1 MTESRPPPRVPFWRR
16 PPPDAPWFAVDDT
29 RVRLLRDSDAIVAML
44 HAVESAEREVLLEM
58 YWVGSDVVGER
69 FREVLTRK
77 ARAGVRVKVIYDA
90 VGSLS
95 VTEPFWLPLLHAGGH
110 VYEYHSLWPMRPTFD
125 LARIEERDH
134 RKVLVVDGARA
145 FTGGLNLAVPWLA
158 PEDGGDGWR
167 DDMVE
172 IDGPVSAELRTLF
185 FKTWARV
192 AAEPKPVD
200 LLSLS
205 RRPQRRV
212 WVLTTLRSSRRSTR
226 REYLR
231 RIRDARRSIDIANSY
246 FLPDRVVKRALL
258 AAVARGVRVRV
269 LVPERGDIA
278 AVQYALE
285 ALFDELL
292 RGGVELFA
300 LPGPVMHAKTAIV
313 DDDFATIGSFNLDER
328 SRRMNLE
335 VNVAVSDRAFT
346 EHVRTWFERDLARA
360 HRVDL
365 YRWRARP
372 LVRRGVERIAHAL
385 RRFL

>member
-1 MTESRPPPRVPFWRR
+1 MSESRPPPREPFWRR
-16 PPPDAPWFAVDDT
+16 PPPDAPWFLIDDV

-44 HAVESAEREVLLEM
+44 HAIEDAEREVLLEM

-69 FREVLTRK
+69 FREALTRK
-77 ARAGVRVKVIYDA
+77 ARAGVRVNVIYDA

-110 VYEYHSLWPMRPTFD
+110 VYEYHSLWPLRPTFD

-134 RKVLVVDGARA
+134 RKVLVVDGKRG

-167 DDMVE
+167 DDMIELEGAVC
-172 IDGPVSAELRTLF
+172 GELRTLF
-185 FKTWARV
+185 YKTWSRV
-192 AAEPKPVD
+192 AAEPKPKD
-200 LLSLS
+200 LVPLA
-205 RRPQRRV
+205 RTPKRRV
-212 WVLTTLRSSRRSTR
+212 WVLATQRRSRRSTR
-226 REYLR
+226 REYLT

-258 AAVARGVRVRV
+258 TAVARGVRVRI

-285 ALFDELL
+285 SLFDELL

-313 DDDFATIGSFNLDER
+313 DDEFSTVGSFNLDER

-335 VNVAVSDRAFT
+335 VNVAVVDRAFT
-346 EHVRTWFERDLARA
+346 AHVRSWFERDLDRA

-372 LVRRGVERIAHAL
+372 IARRAVERIAHAI